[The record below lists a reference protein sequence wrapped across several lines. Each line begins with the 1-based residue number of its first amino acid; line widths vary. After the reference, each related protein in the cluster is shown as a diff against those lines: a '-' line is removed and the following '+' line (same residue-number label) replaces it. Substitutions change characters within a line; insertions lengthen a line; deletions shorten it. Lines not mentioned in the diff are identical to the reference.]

1 MGEEFDEE
9 ILKEFPPYEVEEL
22 TKEDILGDTVIN
34 YLISLEDSAE
44 KILAIERVREKA
56 KELKIARPFNALY
69 KRKAKEDEIS
79 KRAYQNSIGK
89 KIIFPELE
97 GIEYITTR
105 YEINEN
111 GAIYEIIPDVGKI
124 LVCYHPILPIE
135 KFTNLEDGTEK
146 IKIAFYKKE
155 KWNNIIV
162 DKSVISSNQKIVN
175 LSDYGIEVTTEN
187 AKFLVKYLSEI
198 ANMNE
203 GKIKTNVSVSRLGW
217 FKNLLIPYSN
227 GLEFDNQKEMP
238 NLKEKFAESGKLE
251 EWIDFLKEKRKYN
264 TISRIVMAAS
274 VASILLRDIK
284 QNGFTLHI
292 YGESET
298 RQNRL
303 LYGGSINIWKSFTSR

>member
-9 ILKEFPPYEVEEL
+9 ILKEFPPYEVENL

-56 KELKIARPFNALY
+56 KELKIVRPFNALY
-69 KRKAKEDEIS
+69 KQRAKEDTIS
-79 KRAYQNSIGK
+79 KKAYENSIGR

-135 KFTNLEDGTEK
+135 KYTNLEDGTEK

-155 KWNNIIV
+155 KWHNIIV

-175 LSDYGIEVTTEN
+175 LSDYGIYISKQKHYSAIRNLCTGDDDYMPIWYYHVNYNGEEVLMFNSSQFNVFPNPEYYAQNYYTSGEWTNIFKRVIAQAINTDKILEKQKVEN
-187 AKFLVKYLSEI
+187 DV
-198 ANMNE
+198 
-203 GKIKTNVSVSRLGW
+203 
-217 FKNLLIPYSN
+217 
-227 GLEFDNQKEMP
+227 
-238 NLKEKFAESGKLE
+238 ESIMRKL
-251 EWIDFLKEKRKYN
+251 RRN
-264 TISRIVMAAS
+264 
-274 VASILLRDIK
+274 
-284 QNGFTLHI
+284 
-292 YGESET
+292 
-298 RQNRL
+298 
-303 LYGGSINIWKSFTSR
+303 